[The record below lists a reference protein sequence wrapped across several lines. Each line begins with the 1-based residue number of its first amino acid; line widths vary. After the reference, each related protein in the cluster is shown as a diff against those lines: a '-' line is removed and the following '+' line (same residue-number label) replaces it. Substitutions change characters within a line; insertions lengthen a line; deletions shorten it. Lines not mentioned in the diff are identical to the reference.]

1 MDKIPRNNFDVRRK
15 TLIMIMAML
24 MIMII
29 LIDHDHEEEEDEV
42 SKFHHGKSNPG
53 HYGHLNIVSSDQN
66 LSKVDQRRLQQ
77 WSPWSPLMMMIIIVK
92 IIIMVIIDDDDDD
105 TLTLVSLLSML
116 PDALVG

>member
-1 MDKIPRNNFDVRRK
+1 M
-15 TLIMIMAML
+15 
-24 MIMII
+24 
-29 LIDHDHEEEEDEV
+29 
-42 SKFHHGKSNPG
+42 KFHHGKSNPG

-77 WSPWSPLMMMIIIVK
+77 WSPWSPLMMMMMIIM

-105 TLTLVSLLSML
+105 DDDKLTLVSLLSML